1 MHQLQSSLLL
11 TWTLLLLSPLSAFS
25 FVINTSQ
32 RSTYSQTGQ
41 QRIQSTS
48 NDAAAAASETA
59 LAKALEPLKG
69 NRQKAWLHAKKPLL
83 RIGGKGATKTHGN
96 SLRELLDQHTVVK
109 VKVNT
114 GPYDGSLESAF
125 EALKI
130 LAVESGA
137 DAGLELIHIKT
148 SENTILFGKEGA
160 LDSMDAG
167 DFPPPPKEE
176 KEEKAAE

>member
-32 RSTYSQTGQ
+32 RSTSSQTGQ

-48 NDAAAAASETA
+48 NDAAAASETA

-160 LDSMDAG
+160 LDSIDAG
-167 DFPPPPKEE
+167 DFPPPPREE